1 MKENMKGW
9 SWKSYVAGMATSFV
23 LVGLV
28 GGAIAYSAS
37 QVSFNMVNIGTGSS
51 TLATKG
57 NDYRLENGSYVP
69 YSITYTDERG
79 GGTVYLPIRKISEF
93 TQTSVSWDAATNH
106 VIVNVDTT
114 EAYNNAIGKGGSYQD
129 GYNDGYADGSRNNGS
144 SGSYNSGYN
153 DGYDDGYAAGKKV
166 NTSNGDYQT
175 GYNDG
180 YTVGYNAGKGA
191 AGGSTTDRYQEG
203 YDAGFSAGKAQGVTE
218 GEKTGYD
225 KGLSDGKESGYQE
238 GYEDGYADGKGGAT
252 EHPNEPDGGEG
263 QKPENEK
270 YYNEFPNVP
279 NFGLYAGEH
288 TLDVDLISVNKKIA
302 YNYIGDNCSEGLEK
316 YEADLLE
323 NGFTMEETPDVY
335 GDNAI
340 IYKKDGVQLTIG
352 IKADLIGSIYVYQ
365 DEKFD
370 PLLDDFNK
378 AKINLITVS
387 NQRDVYAF
395 VNGTWQW
402 IADPA
407 KVQAAQQQL
416 DEVQAEI
423 DEYLA
428 PMRNTLTILVEKI

>member
-9 SWKSYVAGMATSFV
+9 NWKSYVAGMATSFV

-93 TQTSVSWDAATNH
+93 TQTSVSWDAATNQ

-114 EAYNNAIGKGGSYQD
+114 EAYNNAIGKGDSYQD
-129 GYNDGYADGSRNNGS
+129 GYNDGYADGSRNSGS

-191 AGGSTTDRYQEG
+191 ARSGTTDRYQEG

-238 GYEDGYADGKGGAT
+238 GYEDGLADGKEGSVT
-252 EHPNEPDGGEG
+252 TPDET
-263 QKPENEK
+263 PEK
-270 YYNEFPNVP
+270 YDYYPEFPTVP
-279 NFGLYAGEH
+279 DFG
-288 TLDVDLISVNKKIA
+288 DVTGAASSSPRKNT
-302 YNYIGDNCSEGLEK
+302 
-316 YEADLLE
+316 LE
-323 NGFTMEETPDVY
+323 NGVAYDYALIDYQDALNQYLLVLKGCNFIRTNASEENY
-335 GDNAI
+335 GTTY
-340 IYKKDGVQLTIG
+340 IYQKGDIYVHVGVKASMMTNGIG
-352 IKADLIGSIYVYQ
+352 IPTYPDSKFSALAEAVQKAKQDVITANIERPIYDVGSGQWIPDQ
-365 DEKFD
+365 AAIQKANEA
-370 PLLDDFNK
+370 LLEVQSEYNDYLNK
-378 AKINLITVS
+378 AINTFSVVITK
-387 NQRDVYAF
+387 
-395 VNGTWQW
+395 G
-402 IADPA
+402 
-407 KVQAAQQQL
+407 
-416 DEVQAEI
+416 
-423 DEYLA
+423 
-428 PMRNTLTILVEKI
+428 